1 MMPVGPA
8 ARANRLVGLFSRLDS
23 HIGHQTV
30 LLPLGEM
37 LSHILIGDALPH
49 EVQLADG
56 ANFVHLA
63 SPASTGTHPLNGIET
78 LLEQVIRPWLEIALL
93 PHALPIA
100 DLAFGSPIAPTQGR

>member
-49 EVQLADG
+49 VIQLADG
-56 ANFVHLA
+56 ANLVHLA
-63 SPASTGTHPLNGIET
+63 SPTSTATHPLNGVKT
-78 LLEQVIRPWLEIALL
+78 LLEEVIRPRLEVALL
-93 PHALPIA
+93 PHAQPIA
-100 DLAFGSPIAPTQGR
+100 